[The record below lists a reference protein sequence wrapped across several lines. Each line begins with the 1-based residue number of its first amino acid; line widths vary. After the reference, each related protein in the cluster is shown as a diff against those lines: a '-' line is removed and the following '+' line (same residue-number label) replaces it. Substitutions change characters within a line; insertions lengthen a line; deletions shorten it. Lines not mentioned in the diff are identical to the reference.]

1 MKILFYSL
9 NKSFVFE
16 RTYMLNIRYK
26 INCGQVTTCQN
37 SMAPAK
43 VNICN
48 YGVGQTKMYQLLLEH
63 QGA

>member
-1 MKILFYSL
+1 MKVFFYSL
-9 NKSFVFE
+9 NKSFGFVHS
-16 RTYMLNIRYK
+16 YMLNIWCK

-37 SMAPAK
+37 PMAPAK
-43 VNICN
+43 VNIRN